1 MQDYTK
7 IISEWESYC
16 RGLAYNMAGVI
27 DIETLAQEARV
38 KVWLLA
44 REYRGEDLARM
55 IRVSVPRHLLNVI
68 RTERAQKRDFRRTY
82 GEGDLLGPSEEDA
95 FEPGE
100 DVGIEDTV
108 VFREGVARLLAMVNE
123 DEKALL
129 DLIVN
134 GSDELREALV
144 TRKKQTLRVRPAL
157 FGRALGWPIRRTERA
172 MEGLRRKAPIAFA
185 E

>member
-1 MQDYTK
+1 MQDYTE
-7 IISEWESYC
+7 IISAWESYC
-16 RGLAYNMAGVI
+16 RGLANHMAGVI

-44 REYRGEDLARM
+44 REYEGEDLARM

-68 RTERAQKRDFRRTY
+68 RTERAQKRDFRRTTSIQ
-82 GEGDLLGPSEEDA
+82 SEEDD

-134 GSDELREALV
+134 GSDELRELLV

-185 E
+185 D